1 MPERCSASMTV
12 SSRERGETMGQ
23 ILKIAWRNLWQ
34 HRTRTI
40 VSGAV
45 MFFGALLLLA
55 GQAASSGITGSLETM
70 VTGALTGDIV
80 ILSDKNEGRIN
91 LFDFKAME
99 MITNSGAVT
108 RTITERIPD
117 AGSSQMG
124 KGIGLLD
131 IGGGLPEI
139 PTMILGVD
147 GDRYTKSFPKF
158 RLLEG
163 TAPASGA
170 AGLWLNETYI
180 RIFLRG
186 KVKTGDSI
194 DFTAPTRGGFM
205 NMSRIKVRGIYR
217 LEGMEGLTS
226 FINIMDIASYRRIFG
241 MQIDA
246 GALSRTAK
254 KTIEQNKGL
263 LDGDADPEKMLST
276 TVQDQSRLATAPGAQ
291 LPAAPTAG
299 ERELAA
305 RQNRQLAEYLAV
317 KLKNPAGRQDAI
329 DDLNR
334 VFRERKLGVTAW
346 SWRETAGPMGNM
358 ILMLQVILISLAVVI
373 FAMLIIIIMNSMVM
387 TAIERTYEVGTM
399 RAIGATRG
407 FVVRL
412 FFTEALFLGG
422 LFGGAGALT
431 GALVLKAIPG
441 IGAGESMVVRMLF
454 GGPVLHIPV
463 TLSQIAGTMLLI
475 LLVAALSSAYPAW
488 IASRFQPV
496 EAMNE
501 R

>member
-1 MPERCSASMTV
+1 MR
-12 SSRERGETMGQ
+12 Q
-23 ILKIAWRNLWQ
+23 LFKIAWRNLWQ

-80 ILSDKNEGRIN
+80 ILSDRNEGRIN

-99 MITNSGAVT
+99 MITNADAVI
-108 RTITERIPD
+108 RAVKERIPG
-117 AGSSQMG
+117 AGCSQMG

-139 PTMILGVD
+139 PSMILGVE
-147 GDRYTKSFPKF
+147 GDRYVKSFPKY

-163 TAPASGA
+163 TSPASGA
-170 AGLWLNETYI
+170 EGLWLNESYS

-246 GALSRTAK
+246 GTLSRAAK

-263 LDGDADPEKMLST
+263 LDGNPEKMLTT
-276 TVQDQSRLATAPGAQ
+276 TVQDQSHLAGTSGTT
-291 LPAAPTAG
+291 LPAAPTAR
-299 ERELAA
+299 ERALVA

-317 KLKNPAGRQDAI
+317 KLKNPADRQEAI
-329 DDLNR
+329 AGLNR
-334 VFRERKLGVTAW
+334 IFRERQMGVTAW
-346 SWRETAGPMGNM
+346 SWSETAGPMGNM

-431 GALVLKAIPG
+431 GSLLIKAMPG
-441 IGAGESMVVRMLF
+441 ISAGESMVVRMLF

-463 TLSQIAGTMLLI
+463 TLSQIAGTVLLI

-501 R
+501 